1 MFESGMA
8 EEIRKLKRKVTDLDK
23 QLKQVIIERNNLVGE
38 VAKLKRNKSVRDE
51 EFHD

>member
-23 QLKQVIIERNNLVGE
+23 QLKQVIIERNNLIGE
-38 VAKLKRNKSVRDE
+38 LAKYKKSACKDE